1 MFRKFLASFISVL
14 IILIPIQVQAQELE
28 GKVSSLSLDEP
39 APYAGVLLDPIAA
52 SKMIIDQRYLRTE
65 IELGLRKEFQKE
77 LANKRLAFDL
87 LTVEYNSL
95 NKIHEETLSL
105 KNQQIND
112 LNGLLKEEISDK
124 HTEWWALGG
133 VVVGIILSVTV
144 FYASVEVVK

>member
-1 MFRKFLASFISVL
+1 MFKKVLASFISVL
-14 IILIPIQVQAQELE
+14 LVLIPLQAQAQELE
-28 GKVSSLSLDEP
+28 GKVSSIELGDP
-39 APYAGVLLDPIAA
+39 APYAGVLLDQIAA

>member
-1 MFRKFLASFISVL
+1 MFRKFLASFVSVL

-28 GKVSSLSLDEP
+28 GKVSSLSLNDP

-52 SKMIIDQRYLRTE
+52 SKMIVDQKYLRTE

-77 LANKRLAFDL
+77 LADKRLAFDL

>member
-1 MFRKFLASFISVL
+1 MFKKVLASFISVL
-14 IILIPIQVQAQELE
+14 LVLIPLQAQAQELE
-28 GKVSSLSLDEP
+28 GKVSSIELGDP
-39 APYAGVLLDPIAA
+39 APYAGVLLDQIAA

-95 NKIHEETLSL
+95 NKIHEETLLL

>member
-28 GKVSSLSLDEP
+28 GKVSSLSLDAP
-39 APYAGVLLDPIAA
+39 APYAGVLLDPSAA
-52 SKMIIDQRYLRTE
+52 AKMIIDQRYLRTE

-133 VVVGIILSVTV
+133 VVIGIILSVTV

>member
-1 MFRKFLASFISVL
+1 MFRKFLASFVSVL

-28 GKVSSLSLDEP
+28 GKVSSLSLDDP

-52 SKMIIDQRYLRTE
+52 SKMIVDQKYLRTE

-77 LANKRLAFDL
+77 LADKRLAFDL